1 MLCKSDSK
9 RFDSIF
15 LKTLSPTQLR
25 NKNHND
31 HAVCYMQWQG
41 PPPPEIRPKIQLI
54 ADETIRDYGG
64 GGWNFNCW
72 RWPVAQVQPS
82 NVNCPAALQKS
93 PRHKS
98 QKLLPFFGWHEPVAG
113 IAVGDGNGSCG
124 VGGASMQLS
133 NDVWDDA
140 SLFTYFGF
148 GVNKLTHSSRDM
160 LMV

>member
-1 MLCKSDSK
+1 MQI
-9 RFDSIF
+9 RFQNDSISF
-15 LKTLSPTQLR
+15 FWKLYHRVSIEIKIITTMLYTICCD
-25 NKNHND
+25 N
-31 HAVCYMQWQG
+31 G
-41 PPPPEIRPKIQLI
+41 PPEIQPKIQLI
-54 ADETIRDYGG
+54 ADETITIRDYGG

-72 RWPVAQVQPS
+72 RWPVAQVQAS
-82 NVNCPAALQKS
+82 NVNRPAALQKS

-113 IAVGDGNGSCG
+113 VADGDGNGSGG